1 MMDISIAS
9 LCELVKEAGKILLG
23 EGRTHVSEKGYA
35 DFVTEADMA
44 VQSFLIKELRTR
56 YPEADVLSEE
66 SDEIPDKNGPVFI
79 IDPVDG
85 TTNLIRRLNQSCVA
99 LGLVFEGKPVMGI
112 VYNPFNGEL
121 YYGERGCGSYLN
133 GKRLSVSHNGD
144 IRQSL
149 AVIGTSPYRRD
160 NADENMRMIKK
171 MFDTCLDIRRF
182 GSAALDICAV
192 ADGRYELF
200 CESDLKPW
208 DYCAGSIILTEAGGK
223 ITDWQGNTPDYFR
236 NLNVAATNTAVHGA
250 LLDLVSYI
258 TIIK

>member
-9 LCELVKEAGKILLG
+9 LIELVREAGKILLG
-23 EGRTHVSEKGYA
+23 DGRTHVSEKGYA

-44 VQSFLIKELRTR
+44 VQAFLIKELRER
-56 YPEADVLSEE
+56 YPEADVMSEE
-66 SDEIPDKNGPVFI
+66 SDVIPNKNGPVFI

-99 LGLVFEGKPVMGI
+99 LGLVFEGKPVIGV
-112 VYNPFNGEL
+112 VYNPFNNEM
-121 YYGERGCGSYLN
+121 YWAERGCGAFLN
-133 GKRLSVSHNGD
+133 GRRLSVSANAD

-223 ITDWQGNTPDYFR
+223 LTDWKGDAPDYFR
-236 NLNVAATNTAVHGA
+236 NLNIAATNGAVHDA
-250 LLDLVSYI
+250 LTELVADI
-258 TIIK
+258 DIK

>member
-1 MMDISIAS
+1 MDISIAS
-9 LCELVKEAGKILLG
+9 LCELVREAGKILLG

-35 DFVTEADMA
+35 DFVTEADIA
-44 VQSFLIKELRTR
+44 VQSFLINELRAR
-56 YPEADVLSEE
+56 YPEADVMSEE
-66 SDEIPDKNGPVFI
+66 SDVIPDKNGPVFI

-99 LGLVFEGKPVMGI
+99 LGLVFEGKPVIGV
-112 VYNPFNGEL
+112 VYNPFNNVM
-121 YYGERGCGSYLN
+121 YWAERGCGAFLN
-133 GKRLSVSHNGD
+133 GKRLSVSANAD

-160 NADENMRMIKK
+160 NADGNMLMIKR

-182 GSAALDICAV
+182 GSAALDMCAV

-223 ITDWQGNTPDYFR
+223 LTDWKGNTPDYFR
-236 NLNVAATNTAVHGA
+236 NLNVCCTNGAVHGA
-250 LLDLVSYI
+250 LLSLVEDI
-258 TIIK
+258 VIK

>member
-121 YYGERGCGSYLN
+121 Y
-133 GKRLSVSHNGD
+133 
-144 IRQSL
+144 
-149 AVIGTSPYRRD
+149 
-160 NADENMRMIKK
+160 
-171 MFDTCLDIRRF
+171 
-182 GSAALDICAV
+182 
-192 ADGRYELF
+192 
-200 CESDLKPW
+200 
-208 DYCAGSIILTEAGGK
+208 
-223 ITDWQGNTPDYFR
+223 
-236 NLNVAATNTAVHGA
+236 
-250 LLDLVSYI
+250 
-258 TIIK
+258 

>member
-1 MMDISIAS
+1 MDISIAS
-9 LCELVKEAGKILLG
+9 LCDLVREAGKILLG

-44 VQSFLIKELRTR
+44 VQGFLIKELRAR
-56 YPEADVLSEE
+56 YPEADVMSEE
-66 SDEIPDKNGPVFI
+66 SDIIPDKNGPVFI

-99 LGLVFEGKPVMGI
+99 LGLVFEGKPVIGV
-112 VYNPFNGEL
+112 VYNPFNNEM
-121 YYGERGCGSYLN
+121 YWAERGCGAFLN
-133 GKRLSVSHNGD
+133 GKRLSVSANAD

-182 GSAALDICAV
+182 GSAALDMCAV

-223 ITDWQGNTPDYFR
+223 LTDWQGNAPDYFC
-236 NLNVAATNTAVHGA
+236 NLNVCCTNGAVHDA
-250 LLDLVSYI
+250 LLELVSDI
-258 TIIK
+258 VIK

>member
-9 LCELVKEAGKILLG
+9 LIELVREAGKILLG

-35 DFVTEADMA
+35 DFVTEADLA
-44 VQSFLIKELRTR
+44 VQSFLIKELRVR

-66 SDEIPDKNGPVFI
+66 SDVIPDKNGPVFI

-99 LGLVFEGKPVMGI
+99 LGLVFEGNPVIGV
-112 VYNPFNGEL
+112 VYNPFNNEM
-121 YYGERGCGSYLN
+121 YWAERGCGAFLN
-133 GKRLSVSHNGD
+133 GRRLSVSDNGD

-160 NADENMRMIKK
+160 NAEENMRMIKK
-171 MFDTCLDIRRF
+171 VFDTCLDIRRF
-182 GSAALDICAV
+182 GSAALDMCAV

-208 DYCAGSIILTEAGGK
+208 DFCAGSIILTEAGGK
-223 ITDWQGNTPDYFR
+223 ITDWKGNTPDYFR
-236 NLNVAATNTAVHGA
+236 NLDIAATNTAVHDA
-250 LLDLVSYI
+250 LLELVSD
-258 TIIK
+258 IKIK

>member
-1 MMDISIAS
+1 MDISIAS

-66 SDEIPDKNGPVFI
+66 SDVIPDKNGPVFI

-99 LGLVFEGKPVMGI
+99 LGLVFEGKPVIGV
-112 VYNPFNGEL
+112 VYNPFNNEM
-121 YYGERGCGSYLN
+121 YWAERGCGAFLN
-133 GKRLSVSHNGD
+133 GRRLSVSDNGD

-160 NADENMRMIKK
+160 NAEENMRMIKK
-171 MFDTCLDIRRF
+171 VFDTCLDIRRF
-182 GSAALDICAV
+182 GSAALDMCAV

-208 DYCAGSIILTEAGGK
+208 DFCAGSIILTEAGGK
-223 ITDWQGNTPDYFR
+223 ITDWKGNTPDYFR
-236 NLNVAATNTAVHGA
+236 NLDIAATNTAVHDA
-250 LLDLVSYI
+250 LLELVSD
-258 TIIK
+258 IKIK

>member
-1 MMDISIAS
+1 MDISIAS

-250 LLDLVSYI
+250 LLDLVSDI

>member
-99 LGLVFEGKPVMGI
+99 LGLVFEGKPVIGI

-160 NADENMRMIKK
+160 NAEENMRMIKK

-182 GSAALDICAV
+182 GSAALDMCAV

-250 LLDLVSYI
+250 LLELVSDI
-258 TIIK
+258 VIK